1 MSMKSRQLG
10 QTKSVLLAT
19 ALTITTNAVTTGFA
33 SPNLNATQNVQGF
46 KLSEWVST
54 GEVIRP
60 LGINVAATTTFTV
73 VAPIF
78 VLQKAPASALG
89 ANTYVSAAT
98 GGIAGG
104 GPAPAGL
111 LVAPGSQYYAFSG
124 AAVAAAGN
132 TLALSPY
139 TFAAADAVGDVW
151 RVLASTGVTA
161 GVANIALHYVNID
174 VVGISDAI
182 TTL

>member
-1 MSMKSRQLG
+1 MSIKSRQLG
-10 QTKSVLLAT
+10 QTKVAQMAN
-19 ALTITTNAVTTGFA
+19 ALTITTAAVTLGFS
-33 SPNLNATQNVQGF
+33 SPNANNTQNIQGF

-54 GEVIRP
+54 GEVLRP

-78 VLQKAPASALG
+78 QLQKAPLSLLG
-89 ANTYVSAAT
+89 NNTFVSAAT

-111 LVAPGSQYYAFSG
+111 LVAPGSFYYPFSG
-124 AAVAAAGN
+124 GTALP
-132 TLALSPY
+132 LATSPY

-151 RVLASTGVTA
+151 RVLVSTGVTA
-161 GVANIALHYVNID
+161 GVANIQMHYVNID
-174 VVGISDAI
+174 VASISDAI
-182 TTL
+182 ATL